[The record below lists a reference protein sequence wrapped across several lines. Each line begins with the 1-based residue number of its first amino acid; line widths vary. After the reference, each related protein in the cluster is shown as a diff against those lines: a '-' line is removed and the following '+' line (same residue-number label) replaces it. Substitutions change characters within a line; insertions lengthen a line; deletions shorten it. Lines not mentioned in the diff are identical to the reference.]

1 MECVSGKS
9 NVALKSGPWCHI
21 TQGSHKVKL
30 EKYLQDLR
38 TNRS

>member
-9 NVALKSGPWCHI
+9 NVALKSGPWCHV

-30 EKYLQDLR
+30 KSIYR
-38 TNRS
+38 I